1 MIYEYKVDD
10 QMNNISDYT
19 INLADSKR
27 LTTIKPV
34 NIDDLEAI
42 TNQIARKNLQEWLE
56 SSEETELKFQ
66 TRCCECGNY
75 ANYVSKRV
83 GFVRSRFGLLRFK
96 RAYYVCPHC
105 HQSTCPLD
113 ERLDPVES
121 LARLRARL
129 AEGIQLPVAEM
140 AKDWGLGSL
149 KKPPSNYS
157 FDLPKSD
164 PGSNDVCTSF
174 MSDQIEANSGD
185 YFPNRPSI

>member
-1 MIYEYKVDD
+1 MD
-10 QMNNISDYT
+10 NNSEMTTKFSGIR
-19 INLADSKR
+19 NL
-27 LTTIKPV
+27 TIKVPAD
-34 NIDDLEAI
+34 IHELEDI
-42 TNQIARKNLQEWLE
+42 TMKFVRETLQDWLE
-56 SSEETELKFQ
+56 SSEETEPKSQ
-66 TRCCECGNY
+66 SRCCECGNF
-75 ANYVSKRV
+75 ANFVSKRV
-83 GFVRSRFGLLRFK
+83 GFIRSQFGLLRYK

-121 LARLRARL
+121 LARLRAKL

-149 KKPPSNYS
+149 RKPPSNYS